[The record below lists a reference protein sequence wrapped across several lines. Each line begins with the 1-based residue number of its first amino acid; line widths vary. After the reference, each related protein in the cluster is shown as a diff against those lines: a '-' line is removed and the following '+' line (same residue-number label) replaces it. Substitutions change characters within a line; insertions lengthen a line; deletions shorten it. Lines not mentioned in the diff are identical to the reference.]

1 MSKQFNERLQQ
12 IRSSHAALLATKN
25 EEASY
30 NGLFT
35 RYTHP
40 VLTAAHVPL
49 EWRYDCNPN
58 TNPFLMERFGINAVF
73 NAGAM
78 FWNGKYIL
86 AARVEGYDRK
96 SFFAIALS
104 THS

>member
-58 TNPFLMERFGINAVF
+58 TNPFLMERFGLLMNLQIIVIITTLKVMKKN
-73 NAGAM
+73 
-78 FWNGKYIL
+78 
-86 AARVEGYDRK
+86 
-96 SFFAIALS
+96 
-104 THS
+104 